1 MLAKFYSFPGF
12 DGEGNIMPFANVF
25 LFNTCNILEY
35 SYTKRWSKPGEFTM
49 VLPFDKDTL
58 KILRLNGIIVVGE
71 DSMLSGRTDFLW
83 IQSISYDGEKITIT
97 GKDLKGL
104 LETRISLYESSGAND
119 AGVDGYD
126 VVEGTTAECIE
137 HYLDNNCID
146 PDNEKRKLPLRFSGG
161 ADGLASDSYMAR
173 LECLSD
179 IVTKLCDNADIGYDI
194 RANISGSG
202 LYVHTLSGTD
212 RRGSQNVNTR
222 AIFSVRRRNVCSQSF
237 EHGVDD
243 LYNAIYGTSSDDY
256 TSLVNRD
263 GVEETGAAR
272 RECNVSV
279 SVAIEDSWFTKYV
292 LEQVRDNAATHSYTI
307 DVSENS
313 GYGDDYILGDIVTV
327 QDDFTGDIYNAR
339 ITEVTK
345 SISAG
350 QRKTTITFGQQKQ
363 KLLQRIVNNLI
374 SGTQRRR

>member
-1 MLAKFYSFPGF
+1 M
-12 DGEGNIMPFANVF
+12 
-25 LFNTCNILEY
+25 
-35 SYTKRWSKPGEFTM
+35 
-49 VLPFDKDTL
+49 
-58 KILRLNGIIVVGE
+58 
-71 DSMLSGRTDFLW
+71 
-83 IQSISYDGEKITIT
+83 
-97 GKDLKGL
+97 
-104 LETRISLYESSGAND
+104 
-119 AGVDGYD
+119 
-126 VVEGTTAECIE
+126 
-137 HYLDNNCID
+137 
-146 PDNEKRKLPLRFSGG
+146 
-161 ADGLASDSYMAR
+161 
-173 LECLSD
+173 
-179 IVTKLCDNADIGYDI
+179 
-194 RANISGSG
+194 
-202 LYVHTLSGTD
+202 
-212 RRGSQNVNTR
+212 
-222 AIFSVRRRNVCSQSF
+222 CSQSF

-243 LYNAIYGTSSDDY
+243 LYNAIYGTSSDDR
-256 TSLVNRD
+256 TGLVNRD

-292 LEQVRDNAATHSYTI
+292 LEQVRDNTATHSYTI

-313 GYGDDYILGDIVTV
+313 GYGDNYILGDIVTV